1 MWSTHGGDGRDG
13 EERSH
18 EQRGL
23 RGGTKQVD
31 LESVD
36 GGTDGELEGRRVE
49 PGSEGKEDGA
59 RESEGGGGAG
69 EEIDVVGG
77 SLAAR
82 ASEEHEGSV
91 RVEPDA
97 KDLAVVWKNA
107 MEILVEF
114 DLVRLEVE
122 EPEGLVFD
130 QNQVGELEKVAELGS
145 G

>member
-1 MWSTHGGDGRDG
+1 M
-13 EERSH
+13 
-18 EQRGL
+18 
-23 RGGTKQVD
+23 
-31 LESVD
+31 
-36 GGTDGELEGRRVE
+36 
-49 PGSEGKEDGA
+49 
-59 RESEGGGGAG
+59 
-69 EEIDVVGG
+69 VGG
-77 SLAAR
+77 SLGAR

-97 KDLAVVWKNA
+97 KDLAVVRKNT
-107 MEILVEF
+107 MKILVEF